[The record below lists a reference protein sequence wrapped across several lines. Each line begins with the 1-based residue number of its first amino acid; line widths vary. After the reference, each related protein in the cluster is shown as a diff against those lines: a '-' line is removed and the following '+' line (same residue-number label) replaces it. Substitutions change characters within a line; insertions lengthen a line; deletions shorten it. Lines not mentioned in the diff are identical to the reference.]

1 MAARKTK
8 ETAAKDQI
16 INRPVFEFDK
26 DLFKRSV
33 EYNVRTMYRRKIGEA
48 TKQQV
53 FQASAQA
60 LRDQIIDC
68 WMATN
73 QALEDQNPKKV
84 YYLSM
89 EFLMGRAFGNDA
101 ISLQAYEPIREALE
115 ELGFDLNAIE
125 DEERDPALGNGG

>member
-101 ISLQAYEPIREALE
+101 ISLQAYEPIREAL
-115 ELGFDLNAIE
+115 
-125 DEERDPALGNGG
+125 